1 MSRPVWITPGGN
13 LGSFPELE
21 FYSLPLEVN
30 NPTGT
35 PVTFTFL
42 SGQMPPGLQVI
53 RTGKLQGVPVVTDP
67 KPEDEARTYKFTIRA
82 SCQSPTVVVD
92 KTFTFT
98 ASNIQPPEI
107 YPDDTFL
114 GEYFDGTL
122 ISQQLY
128 AREANPAAE
137 LIWSIKDGLLP
148 PGVSITTDGLIYG
161 FVRQAE
167 SIDTAGRLGYD
178 AQPTQE
184 SVPFTNTADVT
195 SPDGSTRLETVEPLG
210 IQQKYQE
217 FPYDYTTA
225 RATNKNY
232 TFTVQVFDGAKYDTQ
247 TYTVRVV
254 AKGSW
259 TTDNNINTVDDN
271 VITTDADQL
280 YVPIIV
286 TNVTSLPEVRQ
297 NSNFSYK
304 FNAIDFYSSSLTWDS
319 NISSLL
325 PNLSIDS
332 NTGWLNGH
340 VDTQTEYKKTYT
352 FYVTATNVSIISTT
366 FVAGGYANT
375 NLIVTSTEGIRPGM
389 TLMTDNNHPM
399 VVTVYPDDNT
409 LEMST
414 TTTSPLSGI
423 LDFDGNLVSIPVNYK
438 LTVLGDVNNRIV
450 WDTPDTIGTLINGAV
465 SELRIDAH
473 STLFSEDPIGKAL
486 TYKLVHGTLPD
497 GSPATGTELVTS
509 NYSLAENEGLGYRP
523 TTVKLPQGLELLSS
537 GHIVGRTTFRH
548 FQLDASTTTIDGGA
562 TNFDSIFTF
571 TVQAETVDGTA
582 SDTKTFNIKV
592 NNLYSKPY
600 ENLYMKALTT
610 IDQRRLYVDILNDDS
625 LFPDSS
631 IYRIDDPNFGKSKE
645 LKFLAVP
652 GVAPHKLED
661 YAVAMA
667 KNFQTKRIDFS
678 AIKTAIA
685 TDPDNNYAVKYEVVY
700 VDIVDPFNPTNEDVT
715 LETNLLYGLNKIKNP
730 YLDAIGNSYTILNPN
745 TFDNMESRITS
756 ALGYSARGVIPD
768 WMTSVQEDKT
778 VLGFKRAMVL
788 AYTKPGESKKI
799 AWRIKDKGISLGVIN
814 FTADRYLLDNA
825 LSANYDLVKQVF
837 KPSRETTFDNL
848 VLIDSAPFEDINYA
862 VTQPFASI
870 NNQTVTI
877 INNRGGIDRVKS
889 YRHGD
894 RLVFAQQ
901 EGFDDQYAQDGWV
914 YYRDLFLGNYSDGVD
929 DVDLSYY
936 DSTGFD
942 SAYTVPGY
950 AEKSSDQQTPK
961 LLAAAATGATT
972 LYVPYVSLTDYLGK
986 TIEANEFIDHNTKIL
1001 TQVADNSTGT
1011 LAWKITIDT
1020 PLVGDAAIGETI
1032 KIYSFVVVTAVDGY
1046 NITVT
1051 GLPPAEFDKQGMI
1064 ENELTGYGIPS
1075 GTRLSQLN
1083 GNVITT
1089 YHINREYPEIR
1100 VGDYLGYH
1108 VQNQRAGIWE
1118 IRIDEDTEI
1127 VTLEFI
1133 KEMETGAIVKV
1144 LDGRSNGHSYMKYN
1158 RDVVGTDTV
1167 PRYVEVP
1174 SQVTVT
1180 NGADGRTSFDHGGT
1194 RFFDNR
1200 DAASAKLALAPLAWQ
1215 PEVTYPLGSVVEYN
1229 GIYWRALVNVTA
1241 SLQFER
1247 TLIWHAGD
1255 AVHPR
1260 AESLQWERFDLLTV
1274 TGDKYLKFPKIGVF
1288 N

>member
-13 LGSFPELE
+13 LGNFPELE
-21 FYSLPLEVN
+21 FYSLPLEVY
-30 NPTGT
+30 NPAGG

-42 SGQMPPGLQVI
+42 SGQLPPGLQVI
-53 RTGKLQGVPVVTDP
+53 RAGKLQGVPVVTDP

-82 SCQSPTVVVD
+82 SCQTPVVVVD
-92 KTFTFT
+92 RTFTFT
-98 ASNIQPPEI
+98 VSNIKPPEI

-114 GEYFDGTL
+114 GEFFDGTP

-128 AREANPAAE
+128 AREANPEAE
-137 LIWSIKDGLLP
+137 LIWSIKDGILP
-148 PGVSITTDGLIYG
+148 PGVSITPGGLIYG
-161 FVRQAE
+161 FVGQSVTE
-167 SIDTAGRLGYD
+167 GTSGRLGYD
-178 AQPTQE
+178 AQPTQL
-184 SVPFTNTADVT
+184 SVAFTNTLDVT
-195 SPDGSTRLETVEPLG
+195 SPDGATRLETVEPLG
-210 IQQKYQE
+210 VPQKYQE
-217 FPYDYTTA
+217 FPYDFSAAQSNT
-225 RATNKNY
+225 RNY

-254 AKGSW
+254 AKGTW
-259 TTDNNINTVDDN
+259 TTDNDINTVDDN

-297 NSNFSYK
+297 NSNFSYQ
-304 FNAIDFYSSSLTWDS
+304 FNAIDFYSSQLHWES
-319 NISSLL
+319 NITSLL
-325 PNLSIDS
+325 PNLAIDS

-340 VDTQTEYKKTYT
+340 VDTQTEYRKTYT
-352 FYVTATNVSIISTT
+352 FYVTATNVNVISTS
-366 FVAGGYANT
+366 FVAGGYSNT
-375 NLIVTSTEGIRPGM
+375 NLIVTSTQGIRPGM
-389 TLMTDNNHPM
+389 SLISDNNHPR
-399 VVTVYPDDNT
+399 VVTVYTEDNT

-414 TTTSPLSGI
+414 TTTSPLNGI
-423 LDFDGNLVSIPVNYK
+423 LEFDGNLVSAPVNYK
-438 LTVLGDVNNRIV
+438 LTVLGDVNNRII
-450 WDTPDTIGTLINGAV
+450 WDTPTTVGTLINGGV

-473 STLFSEDPIGKAL
+473 STLFDSDPDGKAL
-486 TYKLVHGTLPD
+486 TYKLVHGTLPNGD
-497 GSPATGTELVTS
+497 PAVGTELVTS
-509 NYSLAENEGLGYRP
+509 NYSLPENVGLGYNP
-523 TTVKLPQGLELLSS
+523 TTVKLPQGLELLPT
-537 GHIVGRTTFRH
+537 GHIVGRSTFRH

-562 TNFDSIFTF
+562 TNFDNVFTF
-571 TVQAETVDGTA
+571 TVQAETVDKTA
-582 SDTKTFNIKV
+582 SDTKTFSIKIS
-592 NNLYSKPY
+592 NLYSKPY

-610 IDQRRLYVDILNDDS
+610 IDQRRLYVDILADQS
-625 LFPDSS
+625 LFPDES
-631 IYRIDDPNFGKSKE
+631 IYRLDDPNFGKSKE
-645 LKFLAVP
+645 LKFLAIP
-652 GVAPHKLED
+652 GVAPHDLED
-661 YAVAMA
+661 YAIAMA

-678 AIKTAIA
+678 AIKTAVA
-685 TDPDNNYAVKYEVVY
+685 TDPNNNYAVKYEVVY
-700 VDIVDPFNPTNEDVT
+700 VDIVDPFNPTNEDVSI
-715 LETNLLYGLNKIKNP
+715 ETNLLYGLNKIKNP
-730 YLDAIGNSYTILNPN
+730 YIDAQGELYNILNPD
-745 TFDNMESRITS
+745 TFDNMETRIVA

-825 LSANYDLVKQVF
+825 LSTNYDLVKQVF

-848 VLIDSAPFEDINYA
+848 VLVDTAPFENINYA
-862 VTQPFASI
+862 VTQAFSSI

-877 INNRGGIDRVKS
+877 INNHGGIDRVKS
-889 YRHGD
+889 FRNGD

-901 EGFDDQYAQDGWV
+901 ENFGDQYLQDGWV
-914 YYRDLFLGNYSDGVD
+914 YYRDLFLGNYSDGIDV
-929 DVDLSYY
+929 VDLSYY

-961 LLAAAATGATT
+961 LVAAASAGATE

-986 TIEANEFIDHNTKIL
+986 TIDANSFIDVNTKIL
-1001 TQVADNSTGT
+1001 TQTADNSTGT
-1011 LAWKITIDT
+1011 LAWKITIDK
-1020 PLVGDAAIGETI
+1020 PLIGNAANGSTI
-1032 KIYSFVVVTAVDGY
+1032 KIYSFVIVTAVSG
-1046 NITVT
+1046 NTITVS
-1051 GLPPAEFDKQGMI
+1051 GLPAAESDRQAMI
-1064 ENELTGYGIPS
+1064 ENELTGYGMPA

-1083 GNVITT
+1083 AGVITT
-1089 YHINREYPEIR
+1089 YNRTGALPAIR

-1108 VQNQRAGIWE
+1108 VQNQRSGIWE
-1118 IRIDEDTEI
+1118 IRIDDSTEI

-1133 KEMETGAIVKV
+1133 KEMEAGSIVKV

-1158 RDVVGTDTV
+1158 RDVIGTDTV

-1200 DAASAKLALAPLAWQ
+1200 DAASAKLPLAPAAWQ
-1215 PEVTYPLGSVVEYN
+1215 PRVTYPLGSVVEYN

-1241 SLQFER
+1241 SLQFEP

-1255 AVHPR
+1255 AIHPR